1 MMFSFIK
8 LKAILVFIDAFVSPL
23 LSFLISFSLQ
33 AYASG
38 CDLVI
43 LDEDFSR
50 IQIIPGVTHG
60 YVQITCVDCCEDT
73 GKVKFT
79 VVNTICCT

>member
-1 MMFSFIK
+1 MKNDSYCRKI
-8 LKAILVFIDAFVSPL
+8 ILALSPL
-23 LSFLISFSLQ
+23 HSCDLFSLQ

-73 GKVKFT
+73 GKVRFFPQKD
-79 VVNTICCT
+79 